1 MQGVWAKEGS
11 KALSKEVLT
20 SLGDADAA
28 DVRSHGGAGASTFL
42 LPTVDGVM
50 AMPDKHFAIALRDR
64 LLLPVCQEGTRCK
77 HRRPDGRLCDAL
89 LDPRGHHAR
98 KCGIGGAMDARHN
111 SLRDW
116 SATTCVACLGTP
128 ALTEQHVPQWDT
140 TDEEGVTTQAVLDV
154 VFSDPRTGAPM
165 YIDAVVKCAHTDDP
179 ARLRARA
186 RKDGRAAA
194 EAATG
199 KRTRYPLAGASLIP
213 FAFED
218 GGRPSD
224 EARGFVRMLGA
235 SRTQAEEG
243 SLEWGGTARLWQ
255 ECSTLLQLGNAEMVM
270 SANGR

>member
-1 MQGVWAKEGS
+1 
-11 KALSKEVLT
+11 
-20 SLGDADAA
+20 
-28 DVRSHGGAGASTFL
+28 
-42 LPTVDGVM
+42 
-50 AMPDKHFAIALRDR
+50 
-64 LLLPVCQEGTRCK
+64 
-77 HRRPDGRLCDAL
+77 
-89 LDPRGHHAR
+89 
-98 KCGIGGAMDARHN
+98 
-111 SLRDW
+111 
-116 SATTCVACLGTP
+116 
-128 ALTEQHVPQWDT
+128 
-140 TDEEGVTTQAVLDV
+140 
-154 VFSDPRTGAPM
+154 M